1 MSSEFVL
8 LFPTLNPFPSAKFQ
22 TLLQPDIL
30 PPLSNLSVWFHDRY
44 MSKSPGALAV
54 AAVEACV
61 AGLLGSGVVG
71 LQSTASCR
79 FWTAHYQLCRFHKDN
94 SHVGQ
99 GSP

>member
-8 LFPTLNPFPSAKFQ
+8 LFPTLNLFPLAKFQ

-30 PPLSNLSVWFHDRY
+30 PRLSNLSVLFHDRY
-44 MSKSPGALAV
+44 MSKSPGALVVV
-54 AAVEACV
+54 AEEACV
-61 AGLLGSGVVG
+61 AGTLGSGVMG
-71 LQSTASCR
+71 LQSTPRCR
-79 FWTAHYQLCRFHKDN
+79 FWAVHYQLYCFHKDN